1 MIDLNE
7 CPCSGKSLAKLV
19 KPAALTLLVKE
30 DLHGYD
36 VVQRLAALPGFAGGA
51 PDTTGVYRALR
62 NMEDT
67 GLVTSTWIVSDAGPA
82 KRCYHITEDGLACA
96 RRWLRTLR
104 DYYDAVGALVRL
116 TEETFDDASACATPA
131 CCGTGKAEQGRG

>member
-1 MIDLNE
+1 MIDLDE

-67 GLVTSTWIVSDAGPA
+67 GLVTSTWVVSDAGPA
-82 KRCYHITEDGLACA
+82 KRSYHITEDGLACA
-96 RRWLRTLR
+96 QRWLATLR
-104 DYYDAVGALVRL
+104 DYHDAVGALVRL
-116 TEETFDDASACATPA
+116 AEETCDGACADVKPA
-131 CCGTGKAEQGRG
+131 CCGTEKKDRCCR